1 MVKYI
6 LKRLVQLV
14 VVLLGVTFLTFMI
27 TQAAPSDAAEMKY
40 VSMGMMPSSELL
52 EKTREEMGLNDP
64 VLIQYGRWLGNVLHG
79 DLGESSK
86 FGESV
91 WTQMTRKLPM
101 TLKLAGVSL
110 VAVILI
116 SFPLGVLSAVKKNKT
131 ADYIIRFLS
140 FFGVSMPN
148 FWLALLLMYIF
159 AVRLGWFKVVSTD
172 SIGGMIL
179 PVATLTIPMISSY
192 ARQIRAA
199 LLEELNANYVIGARA
214 RGIPERRI
222 IWGHVLPNAILPII
236 TLLGLSVGHLLG
248 GAAIIETIFS
258 WQGIGNMV
266 VEAIRVRDYPLILGY
281 VIWLAIIYV
290 TVNLIRAGRQP
301 SVWYR
306 QCGQR
311 CAVKNFVRCGQ
322 FLYINLYH
330 DCNCIRVGNGGRH
343 CIGILRRTSGY
354 SDHASDGYSAG
365 ISGHGFCH
373 CYCGNDGTGTF
384 EYSDCPVFCLVDEV
398 RKNGQRTGFRHS
410 YQRLHYRS
418 KVRRCRNSRDS
429 VPICT
434 AEYRSPSGHYGDL
447 GCGRH
452 DAGSGWSVVPRS
464 GFTAADT
471 GMGLYALRG
480 QIIFADSTMD
490 HAVCWIGDFYN
501 SDCI

>member
-1 MVKYI
+1 MVRYI
-6 LKRLVQLV
+6 LKRLLQLV

-27 TQAAPSDAAEMKY
+27 TQATPSDAAEMKY
-40 VSMGMMPSSELL
+40 VSMGMMPSTELL

-110 VAVILI
+110 IVVIVI
-116 SFPLGVLSAVKKNKT
+116 SFPLGILSAVKKNKA
-131 ADYIIRFLS
+131 ADYIIRFFS

-159 AVRLGWFKVVSTD
+159 AVRLGWFKVVSTN
-172 SIGGMIL
+172 SVQGMIL

-266 VEAIRVRDYPLILGY
+266 VEAIRVRDYPLIQGY
-281 VIWLAIIYV
+281 VIWMAIIYV
-290 TVNLIRAGRQP
+290 TVNLIVDIA
-301 SVWYR
+301 YR
-306 QCGQR
+306 LLDPQ
-311 CAVKNFVRCGQ
+311 
-322 FLYINLYH
+322 
-330 DCNCIRVGNGGRH
+330 IR
-343 CIGILRRTSGY
+343 LRKR
-354 SDHASDGYSAG
+354 
-365 ISGHGFCH
+365 
-373 CYCGNDGTGTF
+373 
-384 EYSDCPVFCLVDEV
+384 VD
-398 RKNGQRTGFRHS
+398 
-410 YQRLHYRS
+410 
-418 KVRRCRNSRDS
+418 
-429 VPICT
+429 
-434 AEYRSPSGHYGDL
+434 
-447 GCGRH
+447 
-452 DAGSGWSVVPRS
+452 
-464 GFTAADT
+464 
-471 GMGLYALRG
+471 
-480 QIIFADSTMD
+480 
-490 HAVCWIGDFYN
+490 
-501 SDCI
+501 

>member
-1 MVKYI
+1 MVRYI
-6 LKRLVQLV
+6 LKRLLQLV

-27 TQAAPSDAAEMKY
+27 TQATPSDAAEMKY
-40 VSMGMMPSSELL
+40 VSMGMMPSTELL

-110 VAVILI
+110 IVVIVF
-116 SFPLGVLSAVKKNKT
+116 SFPLGILSAVKKNKL
-131 ADYIIRFLS
+131 ADYMIRFLS

-159 AVRLGWFKVVSTD
+159 AVRLGWFKVVSTN
-172 SIGGMIL
+172 SVQGMIL

-222 IWGHVLPNAILPII
+222 IWGHVLPNAILPIV

-266 VEAIRVRDYPLILGY
+266 VEAIRVRDYPLIQGY
-281 VIWLAIIYV
+281 VIWMAIIYV
-290 TVNLIRAGRQP
+290 MVNLIVDIA
-301 SVWYR
+301 YR
-306 QCGQR
+306 LLDPQ
-311 CAVKNFVRCGQ
+311 
-322 FLYINLYH
+322 
-330 DCNCIRVGNGGRH
+330 IR
-343 CIGILRRTSGY
+343 LRKR
-354 SDHASDGYSAG
+354 
-365 ISGHGFCH
+365 
-373 CYCGNDGTGTF
+373 
-384 EYSDCPVFCLVDEV
+384 VD
-398 RKNGQRTGFRHS
+398 
-410 YQRLHYRS
+410 
-418 KVRRCRNSRDS
+418 
-429 VPICT
+429 
-434 AEYRSPSGHYGDL
+434 
-447 GCGRH
+447 
-452 DAGSGWSVVPRS
+452 
-464 GFTAADT
+464 
-471 GMGLYALRG
+471 
-480 QIIFADSTMD
+480 
-490 HAVCWIGDFYN
+490 
-501 SDCI
+501 

>member
-1 MVKYI
+1 MVRYI
-6 LKRLVQLV
+6 LKRLLQLV

-27 TQAAPSDAAEMKY
+27 TQATPSDAAEMKY
-40 VSMGMMPSSELL
+40 VSMGMIPSTELL

-110 VAVILI
+110 IVVIVF
-116 SFPLGVLSAVKKNKT
+116 SFPLGILSAVKKNKV
-131 ADYIIRFLS
+131 ADYMIRFLS

-159 AVRLGWFKVVSTD
+159 AVRLGWFKVVSTN
-172 SIGGMIL
+172 SVQGMIL

-222 IWGHVLPNAILPII
+222 IWGHVLPNAILPIV

-266 VEAIRVRDYPLILGY
+266 VEAIRVRDYPLIQGY
-281 VIWLAIIYV
+281 VIWMAIIYV
-290 TVNLIRAGRQP
+290 TVNLMVDIAYRLLDPQIRLR
-301 SVWYR
+301 
-306 QCGQR
+306 
-311 CAVKNFVRCGQ
+311 K
-322 FLYINLYH
+322 
-330 DCNCIRVGNGGRH
+330 RV
-343 CIGILRRTSGY
+343 
-354 SDHASDGYSAG
+354 D
-365 ISGHGFCH
+365 
-373 CYCGNDGTGTF
+373 
-384 EYSDCPVFCLVDEV
+384 
-398 RKNGQRTGFRHS
+398 
-410 YQRLHYRS
+410 
-418 KVRRCRNSRDS
+418 
-429 VPICT
+429 
-434 AEYRSPSGHYGDL
+434 
-447 GCGRH
+447 
-452 DAGSGWSVVPRS
+452 
-464 GFTAADT
+464 
-471 GMGLYALRG
+471 
-480 QIIFADSTMD
+480 
-490 HAVCWIGDFYN
+490 
-501 SDCI
+501 

>member
-1 MVKYI
+1 MVRYI
-6 LKRLVQLV
+6 LKRLLQLV

-27 TQAAPSDAAEMKY
+27 TQATPSDAAEMKY
-40 VSMGMMPSSELL
+40 VSMGMMPSTELL

-110 VAVILI
+110 IVVILI
-116 SFPLGVLSAVKKNKT
+116 SFPLGILSAVKKNKA
-131 ADYIIRFLS
+131 ADYIIRFFS

-159 AVRLGWFKVVSTD
+159 AVRLGWFKVVSTN
-172 SIGGMIL
+172 SVQGMIL

-266 VEAIRVRDYPLILGY
+266 VEAIRVRDYPLIQGY
-281 VIWLAIIYV
+281 VIWMAIIYV
-290 TVNLIRAGRQP
+290 TVNLIVDIA
-301 SVWYR
+301 YR
-306 QCGQR
+306 LLDPQ
-311 CAVKNFVRCGQ
+311 
-322 FLYINLYH
+322 
-330 DCNCIRVGNGGRH
+330 IR
-343 CIGILRRTSGY
+343 LRKR
-354 SDHASDGYSAG
+354 
-365 ISGHGFCH
+365 
-373 CYCGNDGTGTF
+373 
-384 EYSDCPVFCLVDEV
+384 VD
-398 RKNGQRTGFRHS
+398 
-410 YQRLHYRS
+410 
-418 KVRRCRNSRDS
+418 
-429 VPICT
+429 
-434 AEYRSPSGHYGDL
+434 
-447 GCGRH
+447 
-452 DAGSGWSVVPRS
+452 
-464 GFTAADT
+464 
-471 GMGLYALRG
+471 
-480 QIIFADSTMD
+480 
-490 HAVCWIGDFYN
+490 
-501 SDCI
+501 

>member
-1 MVKYI
+1 MVRYI
-6 LKRLVQLV
+6 LKRLLQLV

-27 TQAAPSDAAEMKY
+27 TQATPSDAAEMKY
-40 VSMGMMPSSELL
+40 VSMGMMPSTELL

-110 VAVILI
+110 IVVIVF
-116 SFPLGVLSAVKKNKT
+116 SFPLGILSAVKKNKV
-131 ADYIIRFLS
+131 ADYMIRFLS

-159 AVRLGWFKVVSTD
+159 AVRLGWFKVVSTN
-172 SIGGMIL
+172 SVQGMIL

-222 IWGHVLPNAILPII
+222 IWGHVLPNAILPIV

-266 VEAIRVRDYPLILGY
+266 VEAIRVRDYPLIQGY
-281 VIWLAIIYV
+281 VIWMAIIYV
-290 TVNLIRAGRQP
+290 TVNLIVDI
-301 SVWYR
+301 SYR
-306 QCGQR
+306 LLDPQ
-311 CAVKNFVRCGQ
+311 
-322 FLYINLYH
+322 
-330 DCNCIRVGNGGRH
+330 IR
-343 CIGILRRTSGY
+343 LRKR
-354 SDHASDGYSAG
+354 
-365 ISGHGFCH
+365 
-373 CYCGNDGTGTF
+373 
-384 EYSDCPVFCLVDEV
+384 VD
-398 RKNGQRTGFRHS
+398 
-410 YQRLHYRS
+410 
-418 KVRRCRNSRDS
+418 
-429 VPICT
+429 
-434 AEYRSPSGHYGDL
+434 
-447 GCGRH
+447 
-452 DAGSGWSVVPRS
+452 
-464 GFTAADT
+464 
-471 GMGLYALRG
+471 
-480 QIIFADSTMD
+480 
-490 HAVCWIGDFYN
+490 
-501 SDCI
+501 

>member
-1 MVKYI
+1 MIRYI
-6 LKRLVQLV
+6 LKRLLQLV

-27 TQAAPSDAAEMKY
+27 TQATPSDAAEMKY
-40 VSMGMMPSSELL
+40 VSMGMMPSTELL

-110 VAVILI
+110 IVVIVF
-116 SFPLGVLSAVKKNKT
+116 SFPLGILSAVKKNKV
-131 ADYIIRFLS
+131 ADYMIRFLS

-159 AVRLGWFKVVSTD
+159 AVRLGWFKVVSTN
-172 SIGGMIL
+172 SVQGMIL

-222 IWGHVLPNAILPII
+222 IWGHVLPNAILPIV

-266 VEAIRVRDYPLILGY
+266 VEAIRVRDYPLIQGY
-281 VIWLAIIYV
+281 VIWMAIIYV
-290 TVNLIRAGRQP
+290 TVNLIVDIA
-301 SVWYR
+301 YR
-306 QCGQR
+306 LLDPQ
-311 CAVKNFVRCGQ
+311 
-322 FLYINLYH
+322 
-330 DCNCIRVGNGGRH
+330 IR
-343 CIGILRRTSGY
+343 LRKR
-354 SDHASDGYSAG
+354 
-365 ISGHGFCH
+365 
-373 CYCGNDGTGTF
+373 
-384 EYSDCPVFCLVDEV
+384 VD
-398 RKNGQRTGFRHS
+398 
-410 YQRLHYRS
+410 
-418 KVRRCRNSRDS
+418 
-429 VPICT
+429 
-434 AEYRSPSGHYGDL
+434 
-447 GCGRH
+447 
-452 DAGSGWSVVPRS
+452 
-464 GFTAADT
+464 
-471 GMGLYALRG
+471 
-480 QIIFADSTMD
+480 
-490 HAVCWIGDFYN
+490 
-501 SDCI
+501 

>member
-1 MVKYI
+1 MVRYI
-6 LKRLVQLV
+6 LKRLLQLV

-27 TQAAPSDAAEMKY
+27 TQATPSDAAEMKY

-91 WTQMTRKLPM
+91 LTQMTRKLPM

-110 VAVILI
+110 VVVILI

-266 VEAIRVRDYPLILGY
+266 VEAIRVRDYPLIQGY
-281 VIWLAIIYV
+281 VIWMAIIYV
-290 TVNLIRAGRQP
+290 TVNLIVDI
-301 SVWYR
+301 SYR
-306 QCGQR
+306 CLDPQ
-311 CAVKNFVRCGQ
+311 
-322 FLYINLYH
+322 
-330 DCNCIRVGNGGRH
+330 IR
-343 CIGILRRTSGY
+343 LRKR
-354 SDHASDGYSAG
+354 
-365 ISGHGFCH
+365 
-373 CYCGNDGTGTF
+373 
-384 EYSDCPVFCLVDEV
+384 VD
-398 RKNGQRTGFRHS
+398 
-410 YQRLHYRS
+410 
-418 KVRRCRNSRDS
+418 
-429 VPICT
+429 
-434 AEYRSPSGHYGDL
+434 
-447 GCGRH
+447 
-452 DAGSGWSVVPRS
+452 
-464 GFTAADT
+464 
-471 GMGLYALRG
+471 
-480 QIIFADSTMD
+480 
-490 HAVCWIGDFYN
+490 
-501 SDCI
+501 

>member
-1 MVKYI
+1 MVRYI
-6 LKRLVQLV
+6 LKRLLQLV

-27 TQAAPSDAAEMKY
+27 TQATPSDAAEMKY
-40 VSMGMMPSSELL
+40 VSMGMMPSTELL

-110 VAVILI
+110 IVVIVI
-116 SFPLGVLSAVKKNKT
+116 SFPLGILSAVKKNKA
-131 ADYIIRFLS
+131 ADYIIRFFS

-172 SIGGMIL
+172 SVQGMIL

-266 VEAIRVRDYPLILGY
+266 VEAIRVRDYPLIQGY
-281 VIWLAIIYV
+281 VIWMAIIYV
-290 TVNLIRAGRQP
+290 TVNLMVDIAYRLLDPQIRLR
-301 SVWYR
+301 
-306 QCGQR
+306 
-311 CAVKNFVRCGQ
+311 K
-322 FLYINLYH
+322 
-330 DCNCIRVGNGGRH
+330 RV
-343 CIGILRRTSGY
+343 
-354 SDHASDGYSAG
+354 D
-365 ISGHGFCH
+365 
-373 CYCGNDGTGTF
+373 
-384 EYSDCPVFCLVDEV
+384 
-398 RKNGQRTGFRHS
+398 
-410 YQRLHYRS
+410 
-418 KVRRCRNSRDS
+418 
-429 VPICT
+429 
-434 AEYRSPSGHYGDL
+434 
-447 GCGRH
+447 
-452 DAGSGWSVVPRS
+452 
-464 GFTAADT
+464 
-471 GMGLYALRG
+471 
-480 QIIFADSTMD
+480 
-490 HAVCWIGDFYN
+490 
-501 SDCI
+501 

>member
-1 MVKYI
+1 
-6 LKRLVQLV
+6 
-14 VVLLGVTFLTFMI
+14 MI

-266 VEAIRVRDYPLILGY
+266 VEAIRVRDYPLIQGY
-281 VIWLAIIYV
+281 VIWMAIIYV
-290 TVNLIRAGRQP
+290 TVNLIVDI
-301 SVWYR
+301 SYR
-306 QCGQR
+306 CLDPQ
-311 CAVKNFVRCGQ
+311 
-322 FLYINLYH
+322 
-330 DCNCIRVGNGGRH
+330 IR
-343 CIGILRRTSGY
+343 LRKR
-354 SDHASDGYSAG
+354 
-365 ISGHGFCH
+365 
-373 CYCGNDGTGTF
+373 
-384 EYSDCPVFCLVDEV
+384 VD
-398 RKNGQRTGFRHS
+398 
-410 YQRLHYRS
+410 
-418 KVRRCRNSRDS
+418 
-429 VPICT
+429 
-434 AEYRSPSGHYGDL
+434 
-447 GCGRH
+447 
-452 DAGSGWSVVPRS
+452 
-464 GFTAADT
+464 
-471 GMGLYALRG
+471 
-480 QIIFADSTMD
+480 
-490 HAVCWIGDFYN
+490 
-501 SDCI
+501 

>member
-1 MVKYI
+1 MVRYI
-6 LKRLVQLV
+6 LKRLLQFV

-27 TQAAPSDAAEMKY
+27 TQATPSDAAEMKY
-40 VSMGMMPSSELL
+40 VSMGMMPSTELL

-110 VAVILI
+110 IVVILI
-116 SFPLGVLSAVKKNKT
+116 SFPLGILSAVKKNKA
-131 ADYIIRFLS
+131 ADYIIRFFS

-172 SIGGMIL
+172 SVQGMIL

-266 VEAIRVRDYPLILGY
+266 VEAIRVRDYPLIQGY
-281 VIWLAIIYV
+281 VIWMAIIYV
-290 TVNLIRAGRQP
+290 TVNLMVDIAYRLLDPQIRLR
-301 SVWYR
+301 
-306 QCGQR
+306 
-311 CAVKNFVRCGQ
+311 K
-322 FLYINLYH
+322 
-330 DCNCIRVGNGGRH
+330 RV
-343 CIGILRRTSGY
+343 
-354 SDHASDGYSAG
+354 D
-365 ISGHGFCH
+365 
-373 CYCGNDGTGTF
+373 
-384 EYSDCPVFCLVDEV
+384 
-398 RKNGQRTGFRHS
+398 
-410 YQRLHYRS
+410 
-418 KVRRCRNSRDS
+418 
-429 VPICT
+429 
-434 AEYRSPSGHYGDL
+434 
-447 GCGRH
+447 
-452 DAGSGWSVVPRS
+452 
-464 GFTAADT
+464 
-471 GMGLYALRG
+471 
-480 QIIFADSTMD
+480 
-490 HAVCWIGDFYN
+490 
-501 SDCI
+501 

>member
-14 VVLLGVTFLTFMI
+14 VVLLVVTFLTFMI

-91 WTQMTRKLPM
+91 LTQMTRKLPM

-266 VEAIRVRDYPLILGY
+266 VEAIRVRDYPLIQGY
-281 VIWLAIIYV
+281 VIWMAIIYV
-290 TVNLIRAGRQP
+290 TVNLIVDI
-301 SVWYR
+301 SYR
-306 QCGQR
+306 CLDPQ
-311 CAVKNFVRCGQ
+311 
-322 FLYINLYH
+322 
-330 DCNCIRVGNGGRH
+330 IR
-343 CIGILRRTSGY
+343 LRKR
-354 SDHASDGYSAG
+354 
-365 ISGHGFCH
+365 
-373 CYCGNDGTGTF
+373 
-384 EYSDCPVFCLVDEV
+384 VD
-398 RKNGQRTGFRHS
+398 
-410 YQRLHYRS
+410 
-418 KVRRCRNSRDS
+418 
-429 VPICT
+429 
-434 AEYRSPSGHYGDL
+434 
-447 GCGRH
+447 
-452 DAGSGWSVVPRS
+452 
-464 GFTAADT
+464 
-471 GMGLYALRG
+471 
-480 QIIFADSTMD
+480 
-490 HAVCWIGDFYN
+490 
-501 SDCI
+501 

>member
-1 MVKYI
+1 MVRYI
-6 LKRLVQLV
+6 LKRLLQLV

-27 TQAAPSDAAEMKY
+27 TQATPSDAAEMKY
-40 VSMGMMPSSELL
+40 VSMGMMPSTELL

-110 VAVILI
+110 IVVIVF
-116 SFPLGVLSAVKKNKT
+116 SFPLGILSAVKKNKV
-131 ADYIIRFLS
+131 ADYMIRFLS

-159 AVRLGWFKVVSTD
+159 AVRLGWFKVVSTN
-172 SIGGMIL
+172 SVQGMIL

-222 IWGHVLPNAILPII
+222 IWGHVLPNAILPIV

-266 VEAIRVRDYPLILGY
+266 VEAIRVRDYPLIQGY
-281 VIWLAIIYV
+281 VIWMAIIYV
-290 TVNLIRAGRQP
+290 TVNLI
-301 SVWYR
+301 VDITYR
-306 QCGQR
+306 LLDPQ
-311 CAVKNFVRCGQ
+311 
-322 FLYINLYH
+322 
-330 DCNCIRVGNGGRH
+330 IR
-343 CIGILRRTSGY
+343 LRKR
-354 SDHASDGYSAG
+354 
-365 ISGHGFCH
+365 
-373 CYCGNDGTGTF
+373 
-384 EYSDCPVFCLVDEV
+384 VD
-398 RKNGQRTGFRHS
+398 
-410 YQRLHYRS
+410 
-418 KVRRCRNSRDS
+418 
-429 VPICT
+429 
-434 AEYRSPSGHYGDL
+434 
-447 GCGRH
+447 
-452 DAGSGWSVVPRS
+452 
-464 GFTAADT
+464 
-471 GMGLYALRG
+471 
-480 QIIFADSTMD
+480 
-490 HAVCWIGDFYN
+490 
-501 SDCI
+501 

>member
-1 MVKYI
+1 MVRYI
-6 LKRLVQLV
+6 LKRLLQLV

-27 TQAAPSDAAEMKY
+27 TQATPSDAAEMKY
-40 VSMGMMPSSELL
+40 VSMGMMPSTELL

-110 VAVILI
+110 IVVIVF
-116 SFPLGVLSAVKKNKT
+116 SFPLGMLSAVRKNKV
-131 ADYIIRFLS
+131 ADYMIRFLS

-159 AVRLGWFKVVSTD
+159 AVRLGWFKVVSTN
-172 SIGGMIL
+172 SVQGMIL

-266 VEAIRVRDYPLILGY
+266 VEAIRVRDYPLIQGY
-281 VIWLAIIYV
+281 VIWMAIIYV
-290 TVNLIRAGRQP
+290 TVNLMVDIAYRLLDPQIRLR
-301 SVWYR
+301 
-306 QCGQR
+306 
-311 CAVKNFVRCGQ
+311 K
-322 FLYINLYH
+322 
-330 DCNCIRVGNGGRH
+330 RV
-343 CIGILRRTSGY
+343 
-354 SDHASDGYSAG
+354 D
-365 ISGHGFCH
+365 
-373 CYCGNDGTGTF
+373 
-384 EYSDCPVFCLVDEV
+384 
-398 RKNGQRTGFRHS
+398 
-410 YQRLHYRS
+410 
-418 KVRRCRNSRDS
+418 
-429 VPICT
+429 
-434 AEYRSPSGHYGDL
+434 
-447 GCGRH
+447 
-452 DAGSGWSVVPRS
+452 
-464 GFTAADT
+464 
-471 GMGLYALRG
+471 
-480 QIIFADSTMD
+480 
-490 HAVCWIGDFYN
+490 
-501 SDCI
+501 

>member
-1 MVKYI
+1 MVRYI
-6 LKRLVQLV
+6 LKRLLQLV

-27 TQAAPSDAAEMKY
+27 TQATPSDAAEMKY
-40 VSMGMMPSSELL
+40 VSMGMMPSTELL

-110 VAVILI
+110 IVVIVI
-116 SFPLGVLSAVKKNKT
+116 SFPLGILSAVKKNKA
-131 ADYIIRFLS
+131 ADYIIRFFS

-172 SIGGMIL
+172 SVQGMIL

-266 VEAIRVRDYPLILGY
+266 VEAIRVRDYPLIQGY
-281 VIWLAIIYV
+281 VIWMAIIYV
-290 TVNLIRAGRQP
+290 TVNLIVDIA
-301 SVWYR
+301 YR
-306 QCGQR
+306 LLDPQ
-311 CAVKNFVRCGQ
+311 
-322 FLYINLYH
+322 
-330 DCNCIRVGNGGRH
+330 IR
-343 CIGILRRTSGY
+343 LRKR
-354 SDHASDGYSAG
+354 
-365 ISGHGFCH
+365 
-373 CYCGNDGTGTF
+373 
-384 EYSDCPVFCLVDEV
+384 VD
-398 RKNGQRTGFRHS
+398 
-410 YQRLHYRS
+410 
-418 KVRRCRNSRDS
+418 
-429 VPICT
+429 
-434 AEYRSPSGHYGDL
+434 
-447 GCGRH
+447 
-452 DAGSGWSVVPRS
+452 
-464 GFTAADT
+464 
-471 GMGLYALRG
+471 
-480 QIIFADSTMD
+480 
-490 HAVCWIGDFYN
+490 
-501 SDCI
+501 